1 MLKILTVDDNH
12 SQRNMMTALL
22 LKAGFEVTGAATGN
36 EAISRSITD
45 APDVILLDVNLPD
58 ISGYEVCKQIKG
70 DVRTASLPIVFFTG
84 EMNGAAKSHADM
96 AGAAAFLTYPVEL
109 SHLKTVIESVVAK
122 VRVRDDELRHIS

>member
-1 MLKILTVDDNH
+1 MLKILTVDDNQ

-22 LKAGFEVTGAATGN
+22 RQAGFEVTGAATGN
-36 EAISRSITD
+36 EAIVRSITD
-45 APDVILLDVNLPD
+45 APDVILLDINLPD

-84 EMNGAAKSHADM
+84 EMNGAAKNHADL

-109 SHLKTVIESVVAK
+109 SHLKMVIESVVAK
-122 VRVRDDELRHIS
+122 GESSR